1 MRMRIATYLAAGT
14 MLACGTGSAFA
25 DAIDGNW
32 CHQDGRRFSILG
44 PEIVTPGGK
53 TMQGNYSR
61 HYYSYVPPAPE
72 RGAGQIIN
80 MTLVNENTV
89 HMQYGEASGPAEIW
103 PRCSQTISLTFAV
116 GGD

>member
-14 MLACGTGSAFA
+14 ILACGTGSASA

-32 CHQDGRRFSILG
+32 CHQDGRRFSIRG
-44 PEIVTPGGK
+44 PEIITPGGK

-61 HYYSYVPPAPE
+61 HYYFYVPPASE
-72 RGAGQIIN
+72 RGAGQIIT

-89 HMQYGEASGPAEIW
+89 HLSMGRQAVRPKSGCAA
-103 PRCSQTISLTFAV
+103 RRRSA
-116 GGD
+116 

>member
-14 MLACGTGSAFA
+14 ILACGTGSAFA
-25 DAIDGNW
+25 DAIDGVPPGWPPFLNS
-32 CHQDGRRFSILG
+32 R
-44 PEIVTPGGK
+44 PEIVTPRGK

-103 PRCSQTISLTFAV
+103 PRCSQTISLIFAV

>member
-1 MRMRIATYLAAGT
+1 MHRLGAKLAGAAA
-14 MLACGTGSAFA
+14 LLLFICPAFA

-32 CHQDGRRFSILG
+32 CHQDGRRFSIRG

-61 HYYSYVPPAPE
+61 HYYSYVPVAPE
-72 RGAGQIIN
+72 RGAGQAIN
-80 MTLVNENTV
+80 MTLMNENTV
-89 HMQYGEASGPAEIW
+89 HLQYGETNGATEVWLG
-103 PRCSQTISLTFAV
+103 CSQSISLNFAV